1 MVVFPPAKINL
12 GLNILDKRPD
22 GFHNLETVFYP
33 IDLYDVLEVIVCPD
47 ADIDFEFTQT
57 GVPLDCAPEK
67 NLCYKAFQRI
77 KSSFPEIEPIKV
89 HLHKT
94 IPTGAGMGGGSSDGA
109 FMLQLLK
116 SIFNLTISDA
126 VHKNM
131 ALELGSDCP
140 FFLVNRP
147 SLALGRGEIISHCPI
162 QLKGFHILIVNP
174 GIHIN
179 TGWAFNALDK
189 DRIPNSLTQL
199 AEIPINE
206 WNKWVKNDFEKPVFH
221 HYPEIASIKE
231 SLYEQGAVFASMS
244 GSGSTV
250 FGIFKDKPQALP
262 HFPESYFCKWV

>member
-126 VHKNM
+126 VLKNM

-162 QLKGFHILIVNP
+162 QLKGFHI
-174 GIHIN
+174 
-179 TGWAFNALDK
+179 
-189 DRIPNSLTQL
+189 LTQL